1 MANGNLFI
9 QYSLSDTGTRPIPAN
24 TPYWFSPGCKLGPGS
39 RPNDDDS
46 TYTNGEARDIAVQ
59 IYGKSKMHYN
69 SVSAEVW
76 ICNPSTITAPQFGL
90 PVSSASGA
98 PNYLTGAVG
107 NVDVNAPGQPPLQ
120 FTIQGFVPY
129 PGLVQVGT
137 DHVCMFANC
146 YGMPSDGPPDGA
158 AFIGNPTPPPVDV
171 VNDGHMAQRN
181 LFAAPVG
188 GMRKVFTF
196 PFQATTPLLRG
207 EEEVVLEI
215 RQTPV
220 GATLS
225 REDVAFLHSGPYRD
239 LTLHASEAPVKRAVL
254 DRGKHGCGAH
264 LKLGLKAH
272 QPVELRLDVEF
283 ADTDTRGAV
292 HGFDIVQRTAAG
304 KVQGGL
310 RVLSVATG

>member
-24 TPYWFSPGCKLGPGS
+24 TTYWLSPGCKLGPGS
-39 RPNDDDS
+39 QPHDDDS
-46 TYTNGEARDIAVQ
+46 TYTNGEARDIVIQ

-69 SVSAEVW
+69 SVGVEVW
-76 ICNPSTITAPQFGL
+76 ICNPSTITGPQFGL
-90 PVSSASGA
+90 PVSSPGGPSF
-98 PNYLTGAVG
+98 LTDAAG
-107 NVDVNAPGQPPLQ
+107 NVDVNALGQPPLQ
-120 FTIQGFVPY
+120 FTIPGFVPY

-146 YGMPSDGPPDGA
+146 FGMPSDGPRDGA

-171 VNDGHMAQRN
+171 VNNGHMAQRN
-181 LFAAPVG
+181 LFAAPVE
-188 GMRKVFTF
+188 GMRKVLAF

-215 RQTPV
+215 RPTPV
-220 GATLS
+220 EATLS
-225 REDVAFLHSGPYRD
+225 REDAAFLHSGPYRS
-239 LTLHASEAPVKRAVL
+239 LPLHASKTPVKRAVL
-254 DRGKHGCGAH
+254 DHGKHGCGAE

-272 QPVELRLDVEF
+272 HPVELRLDVEF
-283 ADTDTRGAV
+283 ADGDTRGAV
-292 HGFDIVQRTAAG
+292 HGFDIVQHTTAG

>member
-24 TPYWFSPGCKLGPGS
+24 TTFWLSAGCKLGPGS
-39 RPNDDDS
+39 QPHDDDS
-46 TYTNGEARDIAVQ
+46 TYTNGEPRDIVVQ
-59 IYGKSKMHYN
+59 IFGKSKMHYN
-69 SVSAEVW
+69 SVGVEVW
-76 ICNPSTITAPQFGL
+76 ICNPSTITGPQFGL
-90 PVSSASGA
+90 PVSSPGGPSF
-98 PNYLTGAVG
+98 LTDAAG

-120 FTIQGFVPY
+120 FTISGFVPF
-129 PGLVQVGT
+129 PGLVQAGT

-146 YGMPSDGPPDGA
+146 FGMPSDGPPDGA

-188 GMRKVFTF
+188 SMHKVLTF
-196 PFQATTPLLRG
+196 PFQANTPLRRG

-220 GATLS
+220 EATLS
-225 REDVAFLHSGPYRD
+225 RDDMTFLHSGPYRG
-239 LTLHASEAPVKRAVL
+239 LPLHASKTPVKRAVL
-254 DRGKHGCGAH
+254 DHGKHGCGDH

-272 QPVELRLDVEF
+272 HPVELRLDVEF
-283 ADTDTRGAV
+283 AGTDTRGAV
-292 HGFDIVQRTAAG
+292 HGFDIVQRTSAG
-304 KVQGGL
+304 QVQGGL